1 MQVVGKADRLNAI
14 NRRCVLTC
22 QIQWSLEFWIPWW
35 ETSRFI
41 SLSQNMHQGLMF
53 QFGQSQKGSPLIAT
67 ASCGDEKDHLIAVTI
82 FTYLHYSLFQVVE
95 HSKISLPSKE
105 KTGRFCQRR
114 SQAPGPCNYLVR
126 NTSLQRCPGSDGQPA
141 GIKMNESS
149 WQAKKCG
156 CLDTPEICFF
166 LLGVRMSR
174 QFMK

>member
-1 MQVVGKADRLNAI
+1 MQSTGGMCWHVKF
-14 NRRCVLTC
+14 NRVWSSGSLGGRHQDLSHCLKTC
-22 QIQWSLEFWIPWW
+22 IRVWCSSL
-35 ETSRFI
+35 
-41 SLSQNMHQGLMF
+41 
-53 QFGQSQKGSPLIAT
+53 GSPKKAVRSSQLPHVAMIL
-67 ASCGDEKDHLIAVTI
+67 HPIAVTI

-166 LLGVRMSR
+166 CSAYECHGSLWSEMNC
-174 QFMK
+174 